1 MKKIIAL
8 VFVLFAFMS
17 CKKDRLCECVI
28 ETGNGTIVVETTL
41 YDVKKREAR
50 LNCIGSQT
58 VTKTATS
65 SMTSNKTTCK
75 LK

>member
-1 MKKIIAL
+1 MEKAISLSLIL
-8 VFVLFAFMS
+8 FCFVS
-17 CKKDRLCECVI
+17 CKKDRLCECVV
-28 ETGNGTIVVETTL
+28 ETAAGTIVTETTL

-65 SMTSNKTTCK
+65 TTTSVKTTCK